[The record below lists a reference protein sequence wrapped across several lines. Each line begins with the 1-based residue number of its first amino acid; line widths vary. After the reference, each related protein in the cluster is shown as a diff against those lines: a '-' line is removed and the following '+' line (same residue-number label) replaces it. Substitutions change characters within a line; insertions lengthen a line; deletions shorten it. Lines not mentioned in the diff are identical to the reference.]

1 MNQKS
6 DKIFS
11 GLLIRLDDI
20 AANMNWTLMEKAEN
34 LFDKFSVKPILGVIP
49 NNQDKQL
56 LVYEKKGDFWKK
68 VYNWQ
73 KKGWEISMHGS
84 DHVYLKDS
92 QKKDFFNYGGKSE
105 FWDQPL
111 EIQKKKIKDGLKIF
125 KEHHIKCRSF
135 FAPNHSYDHNTFE
148 ALKSCGINEVI
159 DGYGL
164 FPYISEDIKFIPQL
178 FYKLINL
185 PIGIQT
191 TQIHLNYWNDNDFEN
206 FEKFLEKNKE
216 SIITYDQAISN
227 IKYNF
232 TNKLSRNFLKNALY
246 SIRLIKSINKS

>member
-73 KKGWEISMHGS
+73 KR
-84 DHVYLKDS
+84 
-92 QKKDFFNYGGKSE
+92 
-105 FWDQPL
+105 
-111 EIQKKKIKDGLKIF
+111 DG
-125 KEHHIKCRSF
+125 
-135 FAPNHSYDHNTFE
+135 
-148 ALKSCGINEVI
+148 
-159 DGYGL
+159 
-164 FPYISEDIKFIPQL
+164 
-178 FYKLINL
+178 
-185 PIGIQT
+185 
-191 TQIHLNYWNDNDFEN
+191 
-206 FEKFLEKNKE
+206 KFLCMDLTMY
-216 SIITYDQAISN
+216 I
-227 IKYNF
+227 
-232 TNKLSRNFLKNALY
+232 
-246 SIRLIKSINKS
+246 